1 MWIVRI
7 ALKRPY
13 TFVVLALLILIIG
26 PLSIIRSA
34 KDVFPNIAIPVISVV
49 WDYQGF
55 TPEQLNYRIT
65 APSERSLSTLVNNI
79 EHIESQSIN
88 GKAVIKMFFHP
99 DVNIATAVAQ
109 TTAISQTVL
118 RQLPQG
124 ATPPVILIYNAST
137 VPILQLALSGNGMS
151 EQQVTDLGMNFI
163 RNQLATVEGVT
174 IPWPDGGRVRQ
185 IQVDLE
191 PQAMQARALSP
202 LDVVNAIGN
211 QNLIL
216 PSGTVKIGTF
226 EYDVDMNG
234 APTVVDQLNNLP
246 IKSMGNATIYIR
258 DVAHVRDGYPPQT
271 EIARVNGQRA
281 SILTIEKSGSAST
294 LSVISGV
301 KKMLPQIRASL
312 PSALQI
318 KPQADQSIFVQAAIN
333 EVVRESI
340 IAACLTAA
348 MILLFLGSWRSTLI
362 IAVSIPLSILTSLI
376 VLGALG
382 ETINIMTLGGL
393 ALAVGILVDDATV
406 AIENVNYHLEQ
417 GKELEPAILDGAHQ
431 IAVPAL
437 VSTLAICIVF
447 VPMFFLTGVARYL
460 FVPLGEAVV
469 FAMLA
474 SYFLSRTLV
483 PTMAKYLLKPHHEA
497 QEERRRSRNPLVQMQ
512 QGFENMYQRGRKR
525 YREALETC
533 IAHKGVFAAIFITA
547 CVLSLALIP
556 LIGEDFFPSV
566 DSGQFRVHLRA
577 PTGTRI
583 EDTASLCARV
593 EATIRNSIAPGEFD
607 SIIDIIG
614 TPYSSINLSYSTSSP
629 VGPADGDILVSLKPK
644 HHPTAKYVHD
654 LRLKLN
660 QEYPGVTFAFL
671 PADIVSQIL
680 NFGLPSPIDI
690 QVIGQDRDANR
701 QFADQLVQKLK
712 YIPGLADLRIQQPFN
727 YPEIHVDIDRTE
739 ASQIGLTQHDV
750 ASDLLISLS
759 GSFQTTPTFYLDPKN
774 DVSYPIATQTPQ
786 YRIESLEDLANI
798 PLTPANGSPPQILGN
813 LASVTRG
820 TEMAD
825 VSDYNI
831 QPVID
836 IYGTAEG
843 RDLGDLSRDINKV
856 VNASRRDLPRGSQLT
871 VRGQIATMV
880 SSFIGLL
887 GGLVFAVLLVYLLIV
902 VNFQSWLDPFIIITA
917 LPAALAGI
925 VWILFITHT
934 TISVPA
940 LTGAIMCM
948 GVATAN
954 SILVVSF
961 AREQLAEGKSPSE
974 AAAEAGFTRFRPVL
988 MTALAMIIGMVPM
1001 ALALGEGGEQNAPL
1015 GRAVIGGLL
1024 FATIATLFFV
1034 PVCFSIFHRHRPK
1047 QAMKETA

>member
-7 ALKRPY
+7 ALRRPY
-13 TFVVLALLILIIG
+13 TFVVLALLILIVG
-26 PLSIIRSA
+26 PLSIVRSA

-65 APSERSLSTLVNNI
+65 APSERSLSTLVNDI
-79 EHIESQSIN
+79 DHIESQSIN
-88 GKAVIKMFFHP
+88 GKAVIKLFFHP
-99 DVNIATAVAQ
+99 NVNIATAVAQ
-109 TTAISQTVL
+109 TTAISQTIL

-124 ATPPVILIYNAST
+124 ATPPVVLIYNAST
-137 VPILQLALSGNGMS
+137 VPILQLALSGNGLS

-163 RNQLATVEGVT
+163 RNQLATVQGVT

-191 PQAMQARALSP
+191 PQALQARSLSP

-216 PSGTVKIGTF
+216 PSGTVKIGPF

-234 APTVVDQLNNLP
+234 SPTVVDQLNNLP
-246 IKSMGNATIYIR
+246 IKTMGSTTIYVR

-294 LSVISGV
+294 LDVIAGV

-312 PSALQI
+312 PAALQI
-318 KPQADQSIFVQAAIN
+318 RPQADQSIFVRSAIN

-348 MILLFLGSWRSTLI
+348 MILLFLGSWRSTVI

-376 VLGALG
+376 VLSALG

-406 AIENVNYHLEQ
+406 AIENINYHLEQ
-417 GKELEPAILDGAHQ
+417 GKDLEPAILDGAQQ

-483 PTMAKYLLKPHHEA
+483 PTMAKYLLKVHHGGQA
-497 QEERRRSRNPLVQMQ
+497 STPRRNPLVRLQ
-512 QGFENMYQRGRKR
+512 QGFETLYQRTRLR
-525 YREALETC
+525 YRRTLETC
-533 IAHKGVFAAIFITA
+533 TEHKGIFAAIFLGI
-547 CVLSLALIP
+547 CLVSLALIP
-556 LIGEDFFPSV
+556 FIGEDFFPAV

-583 EDTASLCARV
+583 EDTAALCARV
-593 EATIRNSIAPGEFD
+593 ESTIRGSVAPGEFD

-629 VGPADGDILVSLKPK
+629 IGPGDGDILVTLKPK
-644 HHPTAKYVHD
+644 HRPSAQYVHD

-690 QVIGQDRDANR
+690 QVIGQDRTANR
-701 QFADQLVQKLK
+701 AFADQLLQKLK
-712 YIPGLADLRIQQPFN
+712 YVPGLADLRVQQVFN
-727 YPEIHVDIDRTE
+727 YPDIHVDIDRTE

-750 ASDLLISLS
+750 ASDVLISLS
-759 GSFQTTPTFYLDPKN
+759 GSFQTTPTFYLDPRN
-774 DVSYPIATQTPQ
+774 AVSYPIATQTPQ
-786 YRIESLEDLANI
+786 YRIESLQDLENI
-798 PLTPANGSPPQILGN
+798 PLTPSNGSPPQILGN
-813 LASVTRG
+813 LAAVTRG
-820 TEMAD
+820 AEMAD

-843 RDLGDLSRDINKV
+843 RDLGDLSREINTIV
-856 VNASRRDLPRGSQLT
+856 DGSRHNLPRGSQLA

-880 SSFIGLL
+880 SSFVGLL
-887 GGLVFAVLLVYLLIV
+887 GGLIFAVLLVYLLIV

-925 VWILFITHT
+925 VWILFVTHT

-961 AREQLAEGKSPSE
+961 AREQLAEGKTPVE
-974 AAAEAGFTRFRPVL
+974 AAVEAGFTRFRPVL

-1034 PVCFSIFHRHRPK
+1034 PVCFSLFHRHRPTPSPREL
-1047 QAMKETA
+1047 A